1 VHPAPSPDNKNKDI
15 MIRQSPSPRP
25 VLNRRSFLGA
35 AAAGAASFALSAC
48 TTVPSREPPPLAE
61 PEPDFGNYAS
71 MYGPMFDEGYEI
83 PAIPLERMDSRFLR
97 QVVDDP
103 TGERPG
109 TIVVDTSSHFLYLVR
124 EDGRAMRYGVGL
136 GRAGFEWS
144 GRANVQWK
152 QKGPKWTPP
161 AEMIARDPKL
171 AIYSAENGGMPPG
184 LNNPLGARALYIFQ
198 NGEDTLYRIHGSP
211 EWNSIG
217 KSVSSGCVRLMNQD
231 IIDLYDRVPGQAPII
246 VTGGVGGTLVASSSF
261 RQAIPMDAGVPDGSV
276 LLGRAP
282 PF

>member
-1 VHPAPSPDNKNKDI
+1 

-109 TIVVDTSSHFLYLVR
+109 TIVVDTPNRFLYWVL
-124 EDGRAMRYGVGL
+124 EGGRAMRYGVGI
-136 GRAGFEWS
+136 GRDGFSWGGKGTIAYKREWP
-144 GRANVQWK
+144 R
-152 QKGPKWTPP
+152 WTPP
-161 AEMIARDPKL
+161 AEMIVRQPEL
-171 AIYSAENGGMPPG
+171 EIYRNGMEPG
-184 LNNPLGARALYIFQ
+184 LENPLGARALYIFQ
-198 NGEDTLYRIHGSP
+198 NGQDTLYRLHGTLDV
-211 EWNSIG
+211 ETIG
-217 KSVSSGCVRLMNQD
+217 KAVSSGCVRLLAQD
-231 IIDLYDRVPGQAPII
+231 VIDLYERVPNGSPI
-246 VTGGVGGTLVASSSF
+246 VV
-261 RQAIPMDAGVPDGSV
+261 RQ
-276 LLGRAP
+276 
-282 PF
+282 